1 MKNNGSSVVY
11 HTFIRPFVVKH
22 EGTIGQVTS
31 FATEAAKD
39 VGGTGEQF

>member
-11 HTFIRPFVVKH
+11 HTFICPFVVKH

-39 VGGTGEQF
+39 MGGTGEQF